1 MSQCTHTQMGV
12 LWHAKLG
19 TSLQIACSLHSCSG
33 LHDGHLKLEKD
44 ARPDPT
50 KHSAW
55 RERAQERGGWS
66 PGQGGTDDRAKH
78 TKALPQGQHYH
89 IIQAIPRHGT
99 ASKQQDKG
107 KRPPSDRI
115 EFRLAWCP
123 CRVTGNRS
131 NWVTNRGNP
140 HRAVQMNIGA

>member
-99 ASKQQDKG
+99 ASKQQDG
-107 KRPPSDRI
+107 QRQTTTKRPQDSMTPKTAPPPHGITAR
-115 EFRLAWCP
+115 E
-123 CRVTGNRS
+123 TG
-131 NWVTNRGNP
+131 T
-140 HRAVQMNIGA
+140 GAHLTSQ

>member
-1 MSQCTHTQMGV
+1 MGV

-55 RERAQERGGWS
+55 REHRNAEE
-66 PGQGGTDDRAKH
+66 PGPI
-78 TKALPQGQHYH
+78 KAGRTTGQNTPKPYH
-89 IIQAIPRHGT
+89 
-99 ASKQQDKG
+99 KG
-107 KRPPSDRI
+107 SI
-115 EFRLAWCP
+115 
-123 CRVTGNRS
+123 T
-131 NWVTNRGNP
+131 T
-140 HRAVQMNIGA
+140 